1 MAITI
6 QRYVDIT
13 SGVGGAAQVS
23 TRQLIARIFT
33 SSTLVPTQA
42 VVEMTTLQD
51 VADFFGTSAAEYTLA
66 TKYFGYVSKTITS
79 PSRICFA
86 SYQSVPQPARVYGG
100 RTPAVLNVLQTV
112 TSGQMIVSVGS
123 NAYTVTGI
131 NLSVAANFDAVASII
146 QTAIRSGPGSL
157 YTSANVTWDAPNN
170 RFNLFSGASGEN
182 TISISNTASGTQLAP
197 LLDWLESDGA
207 TWVYGNAAQQPV
219 DAVIKANSISNN
231 YGSIMFIPTLTLE
244 QIQAVA
250 NWNDA
255 QNVAY
260 LYSVAV
266 SAANASSWATA
277 LRNTSGV
284 ALTLDPGISGEYP
297 ALLPMSQLASTDYSR
312 RNSTVNYMFLQDNL
326 TASVT
331 TDATANTYDNL
342 RVNYYGQTQQAGNNI
357 SFYQRGVMM
366 GLATDPLDI
375 NTYVN
380 EMWFKDAITVELMNL
395 LLAMPKISAN
405 TTGQSLLQ
413 ASVVAIVEQALFNG
427 TISVGKTLTTTQQ
440 AYITQMTG
448 DEDAWRQVQSQGYWF
463 NIVIQPVGLEYHAI
477 YTLIYSKDDAV
488 RKVTGS
494 NILI

>member
-86 SYQSVPQPARVYGG
+86 SYQPSNTHATIYGS
-100 RTPAVLNVLQTV
+100 RTPSTLSQLQSV
-112 TSGQMIVSVGS
+112 TSGQMTVNISGS
-123 NAYTVTGI
+123 SFTITGV
-131 NLSVAANFDAVASII
+131 NLSVAASLDAIAAII
-146 QTAIRSGPGSL
+146 QTAVRAGPGL
-157 YTSANVTWDAPNN
+157 VYSAAVVTWNATNN
-170 RFNLFSGASGEN
+170 RFVLSSGGAGEAP
-182 TISISNTASGTQLAP
+182 ISVATTSSGTQLAP
-197 LLDWLESDGA
+197 MLGWLESNGA
-207 TWVYGNAAQQPV
+207 VYVYGVNAQQPV

-463 NIVIQPVGLEYHAI
+463 NIVIQQVGLEYHAI